1 MSSGN
6 LRELPLFA
14 DIVDHDRKGLSYH
27 VIGKADGTSI
37 SDHTYQMTSDDN
49 MVRYVQ
55 YFPCVILY
63 HGFFRITTFKQYCA
77 STSIQ
82 TVPPLMKIS
91 NIFNSSTTKPPK
103 SF

>member
-49 MVRYVQ
+49 TFSTSLVLFSIMVSLESRLSSNIAPVFQ
-55 YFPCVILY
+55 Y
-63 HGFFRITTFKQYCA
+63 KQY
-77 STSIQ
+77 
-82 TVPPLMKIS
+82 PP
-91 NIFNSSTTKPPK
+91 
-103 SF
+103 